1 MGVGKLAGMEMNAIS
16 TGNVWERGRF
26 DAADGPGK
34 ILFGRMYEDA
44 AIELD
49 AFARGG
55 RILCIASAG
64 CTAMALAPH
73 YEVVAVDINPVQLR
87 YAERR
92 FAGRRPSRGSAER
105 FMAFG
110 RNFAPLVGWWP
121 SRLRHFLDLDDPAHQ
136 MSYWQQYLDTPRFR
150 AAVDAMLSLTALRAV
165 YASPFLDFLPP
176 RLGAVMR
183 GRLARGIALHSNRGN
198 PYLRALLLG
207 ELADAPPPPQAA
219 DIELIHA
226 DAAAY
231 LEQQPA
237 ASFDG
242 FTLSN
247 ILDGTD
253 SAYERRLFAAV
264 ERAAKPNA
272 IAVLRSFREPRG
284 ADPYNR
290 AAADRAM
297 LWGVVDVRPAGSMR

>member
-92 FAGRRPSRGSAER
+92 FAGLQDKGQSILECGHGFHLRMKHWQGVCVV
-105 FMAFG
+105 FG
-110 RNFAPLVGWWP
+110 RRVQCGRHAANGRQGEERCGFHILM
-121 SRLRHFLDLDDPAHQ
+121 RL
-136 MSYWQQYLDTPRFR
+136 
-150 AAVDAMLSLTALRAV
+150 
-165 YASPFLDFLPP
+165 
-176 RLGAVMR
+176 
-183 GRLARGIALHSNRGN
+183 
-198 PYLRALLLG
+198 
-207 ELADAPPPPQAA
+207 
-219 DIELIHA
+219 
-226 DAAAY
+226 
-231 LEQQPA
+231 
-237 ASFDG
+237 
-242 FTLSN
+242 
-247 ILDGTD
+247 
-253 SAYERRLFAAV
+253 
-264 ERAAKPNA
+264 
-272 IAVLRSFREPRG
+272 
-284 ADPYNR
+284 
-290 AAADRAM
+290 
-297 LWGVVDVRPAGSMR
+297 